1 MEINDKIAENLLK
14 QYKPIIV
21 IYLPIEI
28 YKEKNNPT
36 IEILKEKFKSEFKDT
51 YLFIFIPS
59 VEDDI
64 RLDVLSVLKSKI
76 IKDTELKNYLNKIS
90 MEFQNEYYD

>member
-28 YKEKNNPT
+28 YREKNNPT
-36 IEILKEKFKSEFKDT
+36 IEILKEKLKSEFKDN
-51 YLFIFIPS
+51 YLFIWIPS
-59 VEDDI
+59 VEEDI
-64 RLDVLSVLKSKI
+64 RLDILSVLKSKI
-76 IKDTELKNYLNKIS
+76 IKDTELKNYLDKIS
-90 MEFQNEYYD
+90 MEFQNEYND